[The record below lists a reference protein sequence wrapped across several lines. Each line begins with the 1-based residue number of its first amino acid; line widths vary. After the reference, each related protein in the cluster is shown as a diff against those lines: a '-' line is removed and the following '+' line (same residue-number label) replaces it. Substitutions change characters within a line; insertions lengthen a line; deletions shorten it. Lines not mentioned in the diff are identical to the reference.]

1 MRVRV
6 KRRISLSVSK
16 RVVPCPT
23 VSGEM
28 ISNEPRLYLS
38 VLSLSQSQVT
48 MGSGHLE
55 NYEARPRSAS
65 RTGRADYCDDPRRR
79 WKNSLRPLDPGLS

>member
-1 MRVRV
+1 
-6 KRRISLSVSK
+6 
-16 RVVPCPT
+16 
-23 VSGEM
+23 
-28 ISNEPRLYLS
+28 
-38 VLSLSQSQVT
+38 

-79 WKNSLRPLDPGLS
+79 WKNSLRPLDPGILSDVKNKKKQRFVRQK